1 MMKVQDPATDYD
13 LHENS
18 ITIDN
23 EQNVSRNHLPAFKL
37 KKAKKK
43 NKTTNNTQ
51 RGTVNEYSGREFE
64 QFVTQEHDWAMRQ

>member
-1 MMKVQDPATDYD
+1 MRSGKMMKVQDPATDYD

-37 KKAKKK
+37 KKAKKA
-43 NKTTNNTQ
+43 
-51 RGTVNEYSGREFE
+51 EL
-64 QFVTQEHDWAMRQ
+64 A